1 MSEGQRFLPPEVI
14 EEAAGRMNSAE
25 LAAWAPPRPN
35 RVASSSTQV
44 DRRTDAV
51 RDFEESRQRYLASHP
66 ADAEKHTDKG
76 LAGDVQADML
86 RAQPEPMEARGKEAQ
101 LKYWEQNLTPMNSER
116 FAIRE
121 KEKGREKE
129 RGEAKATERVAVT
142 LPNGLRYEGTQE
154 YVDAKVKEHGFGPAA
169 EKSASTVEKP
179 ATAPNSFASE
189 LAKTVSATL
198 KKETGS
204 VANASEAQAVM
215 PETKPEKSV
224 ELNFT
229 GLMREIAG
237 LKLKQ
242 YPEVRQ
248 RRQLNF
254 KEKLKFFFT
263 GKLEQS
269 GPTYASKAEETEAKL
284 NENEIDFHNKRVI
297 ALERVFELAQD
308 ALAKQENYQKS
319 RATFMGAQERVE
331 RQVQKYRSLPEVVMK
346 EEDRLGKI
354 EELRISMG
362 GQAAEFA
369 GQREALFQALNTARE
384 EAAAQAE
391 AYPELQAFVVKFNE
405 SLKDLVLNW
414 TTDYDSGQR
423 TAEST
428 NASSSGNMEQAPVTT
443 NNVLPFNRPAPA
455 PSYEQAGQATQA
467 A

>member
-14 EEAAGRMNSAE
+14 EEAAGLDEAKSGARIAPE
-25 LAAWAPPRPN
+25 LERI
-35 RVASSSTQV
+35 ASSSMQV

-51 RDFEESRQRYLASHP
+51 RDFEESEKRYLASQ
-66 ADAEKHTDKG
+66 AATAEKNTDN
-76 LAGDVQADML
+76 GDKQSDTPKT
-86 RAQPEPMEARGKEAQ
+86 QPEPMENRGKEAGI
-101 LKYWEQNLTPMNSER
+101 KYWEQNLSPKNYER
-116 FAIRE
+116 FTTRMTE
-121 KEKGREKE
+121 KSREKE
-129 RGEAKATERVAVT
+129 RGEVKIAERITVTTPDGWKFEGPVNEVEAMLAKR
-142 LPNGLRYEGTQE
+142 
-154 YVDAKVKEHGFGPAA
+154 GFGPAA

-179 ATAPNSFASE
+179 ATASNSFASE

-346 EEDRLGKI
+346 EEERLGKI

-405 SLKDLVLNW
+405 GLKDLVLNW